1 MSMIQRLR
9 EVDWTFLLACVSWGL
24 TTALML
30 YVKLKKKTDAFPI
43 LILLAEFLLYMNAG
57 DLFKSFRIYTI
68 ACVNRRL
75 LAHQFVSTLLVGFL
89 ANSYT
94 DIFVLMLVLSAA
106 LFRPGFGFGKSGI
119 PMLGPFLVRPMRFSI
134 VALSIT
140 TQCFGFVTGTIL
152 SETML
157 ADVKIANAIS
167 FSTAEIPSDPAVYIL
182 VSAFAIM
189 LVCSSFVTAKAL
201 RGKLQTVLASG
212 LIAAFSRVLQFS
224 SLPVV
229 MVPILATIASLFPGA
244 VYSMSS
250 FIPQLSSVKDLPK
263 RMKFVI
269 YVEVFILHATGAL
282 VAGYLSS
289 SMLPSTVAG
298 DSPFVSRRAIAQE
311 FFFSALV
318 GFVSSSR
325 PGLTPLVITAGYL
338 ATTGEDM
345 VHLCSAIS
353 LGSSALG
360 ESRLIARLL
369 WQTVGSLFGSTLMS
383 WFVDYDKIDFDPMTS
398 VTRTTE
404 GKTIRN
410 RVVGK

>member
-1 MSMIQRLR
+1 MSIVERLR
-9 EVDWTFLLACVSWGL
+9 QVDWTFFLACVSWGL

-30 YVKLKKKTDAFPI
+30 YVKLKKKADALPV

-68 ACVNRRL
+68 ACVNRRI
-75 LAHQFVSTLLVGFL
+75 LAHQFVSTLLLGFL

-119 PMLGPFLVRPMRFSI
+119 PILGPFLVRPMRSSI
-134 VALSIT
+134 VALSIA

-157 ADVKIANAIS
+157 ADVKIASGRS
-167 FSTAEIPSDPAVYIL
+167 FSPAEIPADPAVCSL
-182 VSAFAIM
+182 VSAFVIG
-189 LVCSSFVTAKAL
+189 LVCSSFVTAKAF

-212 LIAAFSRVLQFS
+212 LIAAFSRVLPFS
-224 SLPVV
+224 SLPVL
-229 MVPILATIASLFPGA
+229 MMPILATISSLFPGA
-244 VYSMSS
+244 VFSVSS
-250 FIPQLSSVKDLPK
+250 FIPQLSSVKDLPN
-263 RMKFVI
+263 RLKFGI
-269 YVEVFILHATGAL
+269 FVEVFILHAIGAL
-282 VAGYLSS
+282 LAGYLSS
-289 SMLPSTVAG
+289 YMFPSTVAA

-318 GFVSSSR
+318 GFVSTRR
-325 PGLTPLVITAGYL
+325 PGLAPLVMTAGYL
-338 ATTGEDM
+338 ATTGNDM

-353 LGSSALG
+353 LGSSGLG
-360 ESRLIARLL
+360 EGRLIARLL
-369 WQTVGSLFGSTLMS
+369 WQTIGSLLGSTLVT
-383 WFVDYDKIDFDPMTS
+383 WFVDNDKIDFDPMTS
-398 VTRTTE
+398 VTRTTD